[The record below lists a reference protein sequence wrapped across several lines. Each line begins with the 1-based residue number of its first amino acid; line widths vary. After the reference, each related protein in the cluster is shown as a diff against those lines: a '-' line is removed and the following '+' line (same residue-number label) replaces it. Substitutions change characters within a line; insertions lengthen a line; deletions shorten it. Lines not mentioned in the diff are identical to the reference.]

1 MRLQRLIGALAVAV
15 VVLALNTIP
24 ASAAPGDLDHT
35 FSGDG
40 KVRTDEPHSHGV
52 VGVAVQSDG
61 KILALGDSG
70 RSMFVLRYRT
80 NGAIDTSFGSGGGA
94 TVAFLHATDVE
105 PGGIALAPG
114 GRIVVVGT
122 TFYADGSIHM
132 ATAVF
137 TPGGVLDTSFSG
149 DGRRVLSGSED
160 RATAVA
166 ARLNGKI
173 VVAGDCGK
181 GFAVAQLLPAGTLDH
196 GFGTLGRA
204 CVHHGIT
211 DEAFAVGLDG
221 SGRVIVGGENFDPT
235 NPESKRSNFLLARFT
250 TAGALDHT
258 FSTDGWV
265 GTRFS
270 PTDHLHGLVVV
281 AGSEVV
287 AVGDATPTGAHTRF
301 ALAKYTS
308 AGALDTAFGGGDG
321 KVTTRF
327 GTNDSEANAVVKS
340 AGGRLVVV
348 GSTSLAGGGTESF
361 AVARYFPLGALDGTF
376 GVHGKVTTPFAF
388 DAAAR
393 GADIDPTT
401 GRIVAGG
408 AEFPSSG
415 SDPWV
420 LARYLA

>member
-1 MRLQRLIGALAVAV
+1 MRSQRLIGALAAAV
-15 VVLALNTIP
+15 VVLAVTALP

-40 KVRTDEPHSHGV
+40 KVRTDEPHSHGI

-70 RSMFVLRYRT
+70 KVMFVLRYRT
-80 NGAIDTSFGSGGGA
+80 NGTIDTSFGSGGGA
-94 TVAFLHATDVE
+94 SVAFLHATDVE
-105 PGGIALAPG
+105 PGGIALSPSG
-114 GRIVVVGT
+114 QVVVVGT
-122 TFYADGSIHM
+122 TLYSGGAEHM
-132 ATAVF
+132 AIAVF
-137 TPGGVLDTSFSG
+137 TAGGVLDTSFSG
-149 DGRRVLSGSED
+149 DGRAVLSGEA

-166 ARLNGKI
+166 VRLNGKI

-221 SGRVIVGGENFDPT
+221 SGHVVVGGENFDPT
-235 NPESKRSNFLLARFT
+235 NPESKRSNFLLLRL
-250 TAGALDHT
+250 TAAGTIDHT

-287 AVGDATPTGAHTRF
+287 AVGDATPTLAHTRF

-308 AGALDTAFGGGDG
+308 AGTLDTAFGGGDG

-327 GTNDSEANAVVKS
+327 GTNDAAANAVVRS
-340 AGGRLVVV
+340 QGGRLVVV
-348 GSTSLAGGGTESF
+348 GSTAVAGGGAESF
-361 AVARYFPLGALDGTF
+361 AVARYFPLGGLDGTF
-376 GVHGKVTTPFAF
+376 GVHGRVTTPFTF

-393 GADIDPTT
+393 GVGIDPTT